1 MKIKLLS
8 LLVASAIAGAA
19 TPAFALD
26 DAAILKRLEKL
37 ETQRKAD
44 QAEIDA
50 LRNKV
55 QQLEGQKGNAVS
67 SDEASKLHEEI
78 VKVDQK
84 ATSRIESAKK
94 TIEGERDKLKI
105 NGYMSVYGVKSTNKA
120 VDFASGID
128 NHVGFNSDTIAGIQ
142 FDYKMDENLDAVVQ
156 LRAEGRNNYEVET
169 PWAFLRYKLT
179 PTTTVRAGRMV
190 APVYLY
196 ADSLDIGYTY
206 PWVRPP
212 VEMYSTSSPLFTG
225 VDLTQSFNFGG
236 WDNSLQVVYGD
247 SDRSTTG
254 SNISTDYTAGLAL
267 TFNNAAWTF
276 RTAAFHSENFSVAQ
290 FALLPDFLGVGA
302 GSLDYYSAAIRYDDG
317 ALLVLV
323 EGRKIATNK
332 KLEKAIADS
341 DGFYTTVGY
350 QLDKFM
356 PYVTWAKAYS
366 TNEKLAPIFIQES
379 LESVGLGLRYNLT
392 NKIVIKGEA
401 TKYNHFDGTAGVSTM
416 TTLPGAYAA
425 DPANLPT
432 LQKLDQDGATV
443 MSLGVD
449 AIF

>member
-105 NGYMSVYGVKSTNKA
+105 NGYMSVYGVKSTNK
-120 VDFASGID
+120 VVTLGSGVD
-128 NHVGFNSDTIAGIQ
+128 NHVGFNSDTIAGLQ
-142 FDYKMDENLDAVVQ
+142 FDYKLDDQLSAVVQ
-156 LRAEGRNNYEVET
+156 LQAEGRDEFNVDT
-169 PWAFLRYKLT
+169 SWAFLRYKLG
-179 PTTTVRAGRMV
+179 PSTTVRAGRMV
-190 APVYLY
+190 APLYLY
-196 ADSLDIGYTY
+196 ADSIDVGYTY

-212 VEMYSTSSPLFTG
+212 IEMYSTAALPYTG
-225 VDLTQSFNFGG
+225 VDLNQSFNFGN
-236 WDNSLQVVYGD
+236 WNNSLQVIYGD
-247 SDRSTTG
+247 ITG
-254 SNISTDYTAGLAL
+254 TQGKGGAKADVSTDYLAGLAL
-267 TFNNAAWTF
+267 TFNNDAWTF
-276 RTAAFHSENFSVAQ
+276 RLAAFHFDNFGLDTSIGQ
-290 FALLPDFLGVGA
+290 FSGN
-302 GSLDYYSAAIRYDDG
+302 LDYYSGAVRYDNG

-323 EGRKIATNK
+323 EGRKVAPTGDV
-332 KLEKAIADS
+332 EKFANPET

-350 QLDKFM
+350 QIDKFM
-356 PYVTWAKAYS
+356 PYATWAKGYS
-366 TNEKLAPIFIQES
+366 VKEQQIYMEQH
-379 LESVGLGLRYNLT
+379 LESYGLGLRYNLT
-392 NKIVIKGEA
+392 DKVVIKGEA
-401 TKYNHFDGTAGVSTM
+401 TKYQSFDGTGGVATM
-416 TTLPGAYAA
+416 SELPVPNLGALAPGNSAA
-425 DPANLPT
+425 
-432 LQKLDQDGATV
+432 LQKLNDDGATV